1 MAMRIVIEQSD
12 FRRLSAE
19 TQKELMEAFAG
30 KALVAAPSMKKQG
43 KLLWR
48 QPMDLSPDLA
58 VRLLHGL
65 SEPHRARLR
74 LFAQKGGRVT
84 QRELLRATGDEDLR
98 ALSHF
103 QAVLSRRLRRLL
115 DDPEKR
121 DQVGQDPHRHH
132 QRRLLRHGGNDADA
146 SGLFRDRAEEGRFQ
160 KRAGQTLEPHR
171 SGWNRLRRS
180 NRANKAAPTP

>member
-121 DQVGQDPHRHH
+121 IHLIGWDFDATKWDKTHTDIINGVYYVTEATTRTLQDYFEIEPKK
-132 QRRLLRHGGNDADA
+132 GA
-146 SGLFRDRAEEGRFQ
+146 S
-160 KRAGQTLEPHR
+160 K
-171 SGWNRLRRS
+171 S
-180 NRANKAAPTP
+180 APARP